1 MGRLI
6 CSPKLN
12 HFFLPSV
19 PIVSGQPSL
28 EGAVFLLVYSFSG
41 KRCINAEHLSCYHS
55 AQALSVALSY
65 LHTRHSIYTLNEE
78 GNALLTISEHHGNI
92 ILTSIIRL

>member
-55 AQALSVALSY
+55 AQALS
-65 LHTRHSIYTLNEE
+65 EC
-78 GNALLTISEHHGNI
+78 I
-92 ILTSIIRL
+92 ILPTHEALILITPE